1 MRPQGRRQ
9 GQVGRRTCRQTEE
22 RSRRDNSSLSD
33 QTAKALTAASQI
45 GPDVHILVAGKGA
58 RAAADAAAKLS
69 GVSKVLLA
77 ESDALA
83 NNLAEPLADLIVSL
97 SAGYDTIISAATSV
111 GKNVLPRVAA
121 LLDVAQVSEIIE
133 VISAD
138 TFKRPIYAGNA
149 IQTVQASDARKVI
162 TVRTASFASQGEVGP
177 AATVISVPVAADPGL
192 SFFVRDALSASDRP
206 ELTSA
211 KIILSGG
218 RALGSTEKFK
228 EVILPV
234 ADKLGAAVGASRAAV
249 DAGYAP
255 NDWQVG
261 QTGKVVAPDLYIAA
275 GISGAIQHLAGMK
288 DSKVI
293 VAINKDEEAPI
304 FQVADYGLVA
314 DLFEALPELQEAIR
328 DRDNDTKLFL
338 NLGGYVRSHQLSR

>member
-1 MRPQGRRQ
+1 MAILLLA
-9 GQVGRRTCRQTEE
+9 EH
-22 RSRRDNSSLSD
+22 DNSSLSD
-33 QTAKALTAASQI
+33 QTAKALSAASRI
-45 GPDVHILVAGKGA
+45 GGDVHVLVAGSGA
-58 RAAADAAAKLS
+58 SAAADAAAKLA

-77 ESDALA
+77 DSADYA
-83 NNLAEPLADLIVSL
+83 NKLAEPLAALVVSL
-97 SAGYDTIISAATSV
+97 AGAYDTIIAPATASA
-111 GKNVLPRVAA
+111 KNIMPRVAA
-121 LLDVAQVSEIIE
+121 LLDVMQVSEIIE

-149 IQTVQASDARKVI
+149 IQTVQTTDAKKVI
-162 TVRTASFASQGEVGP
+162 TVRTASFQAAGEGGSAPVETVS
-177 AATVISVPVAADPGL
+177 AAANPGVS
-192 SFFVRDALSASDRP
+192 SFVSDALSSSERP

-211 KIILSGG
+211 KIIISGG
-218 RALGSTEKFK
+218 RALGSAEKFK

-304 FQVADYGLVA
+304 FQVADYGIVG
-314 DLFEALPELQEAIR
+314 DLFEILPQLEKAL
-328 DRDNDTKLFL
+328 
-338 NLGGYVRSHQLSR
+338 

>member
-1 MRPQGRRQ
+1 MAILLLADH
-9 GQVGRRTCRQTEE
+9 
-22 RSRRDNSSLSD
+22 DNTHLSD
-33 QTAKALTAASQI
+33 QTAKALTAASKI
-45 GPDVHILVAGKGA
+45 GGDVHVLVAGSGDQ
-58 RAAADAAAKLS
+58 AAADEAAKLA
-69 GVSKVLLA
+69 GVAKVLVA
-77 ESDALA
+77 DDASLA
-83 NNLAEPLADLIVSL
+83 NNLAEPLAALIVSL
-97 SAGYDTIISAATSV
+97 TGSYDTIVAAATSV
-111 GKNVLPRVAA
+111 GKNVMPRVAA
-121 LLDVAQVSEIIE
+121 LLDVSQVSEIIE
-133 VISAD
+133 VVSAD

-149 IQTVQASDARKVI
+149 IQTVQTSEAKRVI
-162 TVRTASFASQGEVGP
+162 TVRTTAFPSASQGSTSAVVEEIS
-177 AATVISVPVAADPGL
+177 ATAFSSDL
-192 SFFVRDALSASDRP
+192 SRHVSDALSSSDRP

-211 KIILSGG
+211 KIIISGG
-218 RALGSTEKFK
+218 RALGSSEKFK

-261 QTGKVVAPDLYIAA
+261 QTGKVVAPDLYIAC

-314 DLFEALPELQEAIR
+314 DLFDVLPELEKA
-328 DRDNDTKLFL
+328 L
-338 NLGGYVRSHQLSR
+338 